1 MELPFFFSFYHSDF
15 CLCSFFLAMF
25 HLSLLAHCY
34 PLFLSHTI
42 VLCDGDMWIRY
53 SPSCSLTAS
62 KTWKQSAFTAF
73 HSNLTEIL
81 KLAIIRA
88 IQLVSELMTLRT
100 NEAIQ
105 CRSWLADKW
114 WLEPTSVG
122 WSDAWHLY
130 SAEYLQF
137 LWHQHV
143 SHPWQTCSN
152 AVGRV
157 RLAFEGIFQCYR
169 LAVDGKVDHYHLC
182 LC

>member
-1 MELPFFFSFYHSDF
+1 
-15 CLCSFFLAMF
+15 MF
-25 HLSLLAHCY
+25 HLSLLAHCC

-42 VLCDGDMWIRY
+42 FLCDGDMWVRY

-62 KTWKQSAFTAF
+62 KTWKHNS
-73 HSNLTEIL
+73 TEIL

-88 IQLVSELMTLRT
+88 IQVVSELITLRT

-114 WLEPTSVG
+114 WLEPTSG

-130 SAEYLQF
+130 SAKYLQF
-137 LWHQHV
+137 LWHQRV
-143 SHPWQTCSN
+143 AHPWQTCSN

-157 RLAFEGIFQCYR
+157 RLAFEGVFRCYR
-169 LAVDGKVDHYHLC
+169 LTANGKVDHLHLC
-182 LC
+182 